1 MHVYTLY
8 GFCSH
13 SEQYTDHLPGQLLQF
28 SWEIAAGMEYLSK
41 KSFVHRDLA
50 ARNILLDPALVCK
63 VCTLY
68 CVCGC
73 VWVYSTLMHFTQFLW
88 PI

>member
-1 MHVYTLY
+1 
-8 GFCSH
+8 
-13 SEQYTDHLPGQLLQF
+13 
-28 SWEIAAGMEYLSK
+28 MEYLSK

-73 VWVYSTLMHFTQFLW
+73 VWVYSTLMHFTMYVYVCVCIYHMHCMCMCRLETLEW
-88 PI
+88 HGI